1 MRPVFKQAIPILTK
15 IESAGYEAYFVGGC
29 VRDDLIGR
37 EISDIDIATSATP
50 LEIKKIF
57 PTTIDVGI
65 EHGTVMVLWEQETY
79 EITTFRT
86 DGEYTDFRRPSQVT
100 FIRNLHEDLKRRDF
114 TMNSIAMDKDGALID
129 PFQGELAIQ
138 SKTIETVGAA
148 SERFHED
155 ALRMMRAVRFVSQL
169 QFSIEPTTYHA
180 LKEHGSLLE
189 KVATERKSIEF
200 EKLLNGKNKVQA
212 LEMLIDTKLYRYL
225 PGLKNHEKALLDMTR
240 LDIELFSVD
249 EIWSLLLCLIGYS
262 TSESGNF
269 LRQWKLPLKRIKKV
283 QSIIQWLKIRLQ
295 YEWSIENLYSAKLEN
310 AISTEKVV
318 NILNNQDVL
327 TGVSELKSQ
336 FNNLTIKDRH
346 ELAVSGKDL
355 MQWENKQGGP
365 WIKEALQSIE
375 KAVLTKIVENEK
387 EKIREWLQTCNP
399 KLENDC

>member
-50 LEIKKIF
+50 HEIKKVF

-100 FIRNLHEDLKRRDF
+100 FIRSLHEDLKRRDF
-114 TMNSIAMDKDGALID
+114 TMNSIAMDKKGALID
-129 PFQGELAIQ
+129 PFQGKQAIQ
-138 SKTIETVGAA
+138 SKRIETVGAA

-189 KVATERKSIEF
+189 KVATERKTIEF

-212 LEMLIDTKLYRYL
+212 LEILIDTKLYMYL

-240 LDIELFSVD
+240 LDIELLNID
-249 EIWSLLLCLIGYS
+249 EIWSLLHYLIGFPMS
-262 TSESGNF
+262 EESGNF

-283 QSIIQWLKIRLQ
+283 QSILQWLKIRLQ
-295 YEWSIENLYSAKLEN
+295 YEWSIDNLFSAKLEN
-310 AISTEKVV
+310 AISTEKVF
-318 NILNNQDVL
+318 NILNNQHVL

-336 FNNLTIKDRH
+336 FNNLIIKDSH
-346 ELAVSGKDL
+346 ELDVSGKDL

-365 WIKEALQSIE
+365 WIKEALRSIE
-375 KAVLTKIVENEK
+375 KAVLTKVVENEK
-387 EKIREWLQTCNP
+387 EKIREWLQKCNP
-399 KLENDC
+399 K